1 MVLNKNDVIKVEFKN
16 VAKQFGDR
24 VILKDLSLKIPAGKT
39 VVILG
44 GSGTGKSVSIKCL
57 LGLLSPDKGDILVD
71 GKSVINL
78 KENDQYNL
86 MKKFGMLFQF
96 GALFDSLTNW
106 ENVSFAL
113 IEQGMDKVKAKKVAI
128 EKLALVGLG
137 KHVADLMPAE
147 ISGGMKKRVSLAR
160 AICTNPEIVLY
171 DEPTTGLD
179 PITADTIDRLIVEL
193 RDNLKITGIA
203 ITHDM
208 QSAFKI
214 ADYIALLYN
223 GEIIY
228 YDTAENT
235 KTTNN
240 PYIKQFINGEES
252 GPIDFFNN

>member
-1 MVLNKNDVIKVEFKN
+1 MVLNKDDLIKVEFKN

-71 GKSVINL
+71 GKSVVNL
-78 KENDQYNL
+78 KENDQYDL

-160 AICTNPEIVLY
+160 AISTNPEIVLY

>member
-1 MVLNKNDVIKVEFKN
+1 MNFSKDTKIKVEFKN

-24 VILKDLSLKIPAGKT
+24 VILKDFSLKIPEGKT

-57 LGLLSPDKGDILVD
+57 LGLLTPDNGDILVD
-71 GKSVINL
+71 GKSVVKL
-78 KENDQYNL
+78 KEKHQYNL

-113 IEQGMDKVKAKKVAI
+113 LEHGMDRKKAKKIAT

-160 AICTNPEIVLY
+160 AICTNPEVVLY

-179 PITADTIDRLIVEL
+179 PITADTIDRLIVEM
-193 RDNLKITGIA
+193 RDKLNITGIA

-214 ADYIALLYN
+214 ADYIALLYK

-235 KTTNN
+235 KKTDN

-252 GPIDFFNN
+252 GPIDFFSN

>member
-1 MVLNKNDVIKVEFKN
+1 MTLAKNEKIKVEFKN

-24 VILKDLSLKIPAGKT
+24 VILKDFSLKVPEGKT
-39 VVILG
+39 VVVLG

-57 LGLLSPDKGDILVD
+57 LGLLTPDNGDILVD
-71 GKSVINL
+71 GESVINL
-78 KENDQYNL
+78 KEKQQYKL
-86 MKKFGMLFQF
+86 MEKFGMLFQF

-106 ENVSFAL
+106 QNVAFAL
-113 IEQGMDKVKAKKVAI
+113 LEQGIKPAEAKKTAI

-137 KHVADLMPAE
+137 PHVADLMPAE

-179 PITADTIDRLIVEL
+179 PITADTIDRLIVEM
-193 RDNLKITGIA
+193 RDKLNITGIA

-214 ADYIALLYN
+214 ADYIALLYQ

-228 YDTAENT
+228 YDTVENT
-235 KTTNN
+235 KTTDN
-240 PYIKQFINGEES
+240 PYIKQFINGEEN
-252 GPIDFFNN
+252 GPIDFFGK

>member
-1 MVLNKNDVIKVEFKN
+1 MTKKQETIKVEFKN

-24 VILKDLSLKIPAGKT
+24 VILKDFSLKVPKGKT
-39 VVILG
+39 VVVLG

-57 LGLLSPDKGDILVD
+57 LGLLNPEKGDILVD
-71 GKSVINL
+71 GKSVIGLNE
-78 KENDQYNL
+78 KKQYQL
-86 MKKFGMLFQF
+86 MQKFGMLFQF
-96 GALFDSLTNW
+96 GALFDSLSAW
-106 ENVSFAL
+106 KNVAFAL
-113 IEQGMDKVKAKKVAI
+113 LEQGMSPDEAKQIAI
-128 EKLALVGLG
+128 KKLALVGLG

-147 ISGGMKKRVSLAR
+147 LSGGMKKRVSLAR

-193 RDNLKITGIA
+193 RDKLNITGIA

-214 ADYIALLYN
+214 ADYIALLYQ

-228 YDTAENT
+228 YDTVENT
-235 KTTNN
+235 KTTDN
-240 PYIKQFINGEES
+240 PYIKQFINGEEN
-252 GPIDFFNN
+252 GPIDFFSN

>member
-1 MVLNKNDVIKVEFKN
+1 MVLNKDDLIKVEFKN
-16 VAKQFGDR
+16 VAKQFGER

-71 GKSVINL
+71 GKSVVNL
-78 KENDQYNL
+78 KENDQYDL

-240 PYIKQFINGEES
+240 PYIKQFINGEEN

>member
-1 MVLNKNDVIKVEFKN
+1 MTILKNEKIKVEFKN
-16 VAKQFGDR
+16 VKKQFDDR
-24 VILKDLSLKIPAGKT
+24 VILKDFSLKVPAGKT

-57 LGLLSPDKGDILVD
+57 LGLLTPDSGDILVD
-71 GKSVINL
+71 EKSVIGL
-78 KENDQYNL
+78 KEKDQYKL

-106 ENVSFAL
+106 ENVAFAIL
-113 IEQGMDKVKAKKVAI
+113 EQGMDRKKAKKVAI

-137 KHVADLMPAE
+137 AHVADLKPAE

-160 AICTNPEIVLY
+160 AICTNPQIVLY

-179 PITADTIDRLIVEL
+179 PITADTINRLIVEL
-193 RDNLKITGIA
+193 RDKLNITGIA

-214 ADYIALLYN
+214 ADYIALLYK

-228 YDTAENT
+228 YDTVENI
-235 KTTNN
+235 KTTDN
-240 PYIKQFINGEES
+240 PYVKQFINGDEK
-252 GPIDFFNN
+252 GPIDFFKN

>member
-1 MVLNKNDVIKVEFKN
+1 MVLNKDDVIKVEFKN

-71 GKSVINL
+71 GKSVVSL
-78 KENDQYNL
+78 KENDQYDL

-240 PYIKQFINGEES
+240 PYIKQFINGEEN

>member
-57 LGLLSPDKGDILVD
+57 LGLLSPDQGDILVD

-160 AICTNPEIVLY
+160 AISTNPEIVLY